1 MYMMINTPLQDL
13 VCFFRISDEYQCGNK
28 KNKPD
33 YVTKK
38 GCLLNFLKVFGK
50 TNVFI
55 IADCCSEDTLRWLS
69 SLELVIFKT
78 QYKNG
83 ARSFLHAVRL
93 AIEYLQAEQWV
104 YFVEDDY
111 LHVKGCRDVLLEGLD
126 ISDYVTLYSHPDKFK
141 NATDGG
147 NPLVSDNSEET
158 RVYLTKSCHWKLT
171 NSTTMTFATT
181 VKILKDDYNIMT
193 HFCSGAY
200 PEDFR
205 MFRYLIEQKKR
216 KLISSIPG
224 YSSHMETAHLSPL
237 VDWEKESKNILQ

>member
-1 MYMMINTPLQDL
+1 MTPLQDL
-13 VCFFRISDEYQCGNK
+13 VCFFRISDEFQCDNK

-33 YVTKK
+33 YVTKR

-55 IADCCSEDTLRWLS
+55 IADCCSEETLEWLV

-93 AIEYLQAEQWV
+93 ATEHLQDDQRV

-111 LHVKGCRDVLLEGLD
+111 LHVEGGRDVLLEGLN
-126 ISDYVTLYSHPDKFK
+126 ISDYTTLYDHLDKLV
-141 NATDGG
+141 DGF

-171 NSTTMTFATT
+171 KSTTMTFATT
-181 VKILKDDYNIMT
+181 IKILKEDYNVMT
-193 HFCSGAY
+193 YFCSGAY
-200 PEDFR
+200 PEDFS

-224 YSSHMETAHLSPL
+224 YSSHMETLFLAPL
-237 VDWEKESKNILQ
+237 RDWEKESKNILQ